1 MSAVWLR
8 AVLIVVCSIL
18 GSGGLWTYLQ
28 SRSTRGNATT
38 RLLMGVAYDKITTL
52 GLTYITRGSITMD
65 EYVDF
70 RKYFFEP
77 YAALGG
83 NGVAKR
89 IMDSIDTLPIR
100 PHNENPSI
108 FTNSQGRV
116 TTNVQLLTNSGGGGS
131 NYSTPVAPQ

>member
-1 MSAVWLR
+1 MSEVWTR
-8 AVLIVVCSIL
+8 AIVIIACSIL

-52 GLTYITRGSITMD
+52 GLTYIERGSITKD

-70 RKYFFEP
+70 RKYFYEP

-83 NGVAKR
+83 NGVAER
-89 IMDSIDTLPIR
+89 IMRQIDTLPIR
-100 PHNENPSI
+100 PHNENPEI
-108 FTNSQGRV
+108 FTNNPGRV
-116 TTNVQLLTNSGGGGS
+116 TANVQLFTGTGAGSGSAG
-131 NYSTPVAPQ
+131 NT